1 MRILVDAGMD
11 TAEKRIAGD
20 CYYMRLLAQADVGI
34 ERRGARGV
42 MQRRLFLRLQGQERV
57 LVCQKRM

>member
-1 MRILVDAGMD
+1 MD